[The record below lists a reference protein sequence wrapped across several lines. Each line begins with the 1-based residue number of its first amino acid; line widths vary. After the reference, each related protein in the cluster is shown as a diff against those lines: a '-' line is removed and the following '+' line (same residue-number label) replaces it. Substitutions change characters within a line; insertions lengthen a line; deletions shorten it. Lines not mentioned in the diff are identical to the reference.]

1 MIKSDKML
9 TLAGIPFKENEI
21 ELAFASGKRFIV
33 KWKTIW
39 QICYSQAQ
47 RRYYSIKVLASEDS
61 YVCKGRF
68 YIVNAEKVNEM
79 IGSEIFID

>member
-1 MIKSDKML
+1 ML
-9 TLAGIPFKENEI
+9 TLAGIRFRENEI
-21 ELAFASGKRFIV
+21 EQAFASGKRFIV

-47 RRYYSIKVLASEDS
+47 RRYYAIKVLTSKDS

-68 YIVNAEKVNEM
+68 YIVNAERANEM
-79 IGSEIFID
+79 IDSEIFID

>member
-47 RRYYSIKVLASEDS
+47 RP
-61 YVCKGRF
+61 
-68 YIVNAEKVNEM
+68 
-79 IGSEIFID
+79 